1 MRIVKIHLYHF
12 NKPFTLG
19 FHSAQAS
26 RASADSVIVRLDFK
40 NGISGY
46 GESAP
51 RTYVT
56 GENCST
62 VSTLI
67 KDCFS
72 PLLFSCEINTLEDVE
87 SALTELE
94 SECRSRDIPH
104 YNSAL
109 GTIDTALLDALG
121 KFQKLPVTNFL
132 GSIVRKTVPY
142 SIAIPLLPLQ
152 EIQELFFKLPKLDGV
167 KHVKVLVGEAE
178 NENIERV
185 GLVRSLFGDDVD
197 IRVENNG
204 KWTFQ
209 QAIYNLDK
217 LEKFNITAV
226 EQPLAKDDIRGLQ
239 RLKKAI
245 GIPIIVD
252 ESMCS
257 LSDAKRLI
265 EREAC
270 DILNIKIS
278 KCGGL
283 LRSKR
288 IAQFAKSQNILCQL
302 GAHVGETEILKEAG
316 KAFALTTSNLVYFEG
331 CSFLLFE
338 DEWRSDQFEIK
349 SDNEVGLAD
358 FGFGTASIAQQLI
371 EKHCS
376 PILELSIKNGIRFL
390 NNKA

>member
-1 MRIVKIHLYHF
+1 LEF
-12 NKPFTLG
+12 E
-19 FHSAQAS
+19 
-26 RASADSVIVRLDFK
+26 
-40 NGISGY
+40 NGILGY

-56 GENCST
+56 GEDCST
-62 VSTLI
+62 VPLVI
-67 KDCFS
+67 RNCFS
-72 PLLFSCEINTLEDVE
+72 SILFSHEINTIDDVDKVLER
-87 SALTELE
+87 LE
-94 SECRSRDIPH
+94 SECRNRNISH

-109 GTIDTALLDALG
+109 GAIDTALLDALG

-132 GSIVRKTVPY
+132 GSIVRKRAPY
-142 SIAIPLLPLQ
+142 SISIPLLPLK
-152 EIQELFFKLPKLDGV
+152 EIQELFFQIPKLARV
-167 KHVKVLVGEAE
+167 KYVKVLVGEVETE
-178 NENIERV
+178 NVERV

-209 QAIYNLDK
+209 RAMGNLDR
-217 LEKFNITAV
+217 LQKFNITAV
-226 EQPLAKDDIRGLQ
+226 EQPLARDDIEGLR
-239 RLKKAI
+239 RLKEAT

-252 ESMCS
+252 ESMCN

-288 IAQFAKSQNILCQL
+288 VARFAKSQNILCQL
-302 GAHVGETEILKEAG
+302 GAHVGETEILGEAG
-316 KAFALTTSNLVYFEG
+316 RSFALTTPNLVYFEG
-331 CSFLLFE
+331 RSFLPFE
-338 DEWRSDQFEIK
+338 DEWRSEQFEFK
-349 SDNEVGLAD
+349 GDSEVRLPN

-376 PILELSIKNGIRFL
+376 PILELSSKNCIKTF
-390 NNKA
+390 K

>member
-1 MRIVKIHLYHF
+1 MRIVKIDLYHF

-26 RASADSVIVRLDFK
+26 RTSADSVIVRLDFK

-94 SECRSRDIPH
+94 SECRSRDIFH

-109 GTIDTALLDALG
+109 GGIDTALLDALG
-121 KFQKLPVTNFL
+121 KFQKLSVTNFL
-132 GSIVRKTVPY
+132 GSIVRKKAPY
-142 SIAIPLLPLQ
+142 SISIPLLPLQ
-152 EIQELFFKLPKLDGV
+152 KTEELLFQLLKLARV
-167 KHVKVLVGEAE
+167 KYVKVLVGEVETE
-178 NENIERV
+178 NMERV
-185 GLVRSLFGDDVD
+185 GLVRSLFGADVD

-209 QAIYNLDK
+209 QAISNLHK
-217 LEKFNITAV
+217 LQEFNITAV
-226 EQPLAKDDIRGLQ
+226 EQPLGKDDIRGLQ

-252 ESMCS
+252 ESMCN

-283 LRSKR
+283 LRSQR
-288 IAQFAKSQNILCQL
+288 IAQFAKSQDMLCQL
-302 GAHVGETEILKEAG
+302 GAHVGETEILSAAG
-316 KAFALTTSNLVYFEG
+316 KSFALTTPNLISFEG
-331 CSFLLFE
+331 YSFLLFQ
-338 DEWRSDQFEIK
+338 DVWRKKQFEAMNDTARN
-349 SDNEVGLAD
+349 SD
-358 FGFGTASIAQQLI
+358 FGLGNKYANLREIL
-371 EKHCS
+371 KHCS
-376 PILELSIKNGIRFL
+376 LIAELR
-390 NNKA
+390 A

>member
-1 MRIVKIHLYHF
+1 MRIVKIDLYHF
-12 NKPFTLG
+12 NKPFTLE
-19 FHSAQAS
+19 FNSSQAS
-26 RASADSVIVRLDFK
+26 RTSADSVIVRLDFK

-94 SECRSRDIPH
+94 SECRSRDISH

-109 GTIDTALLDALG
+109 GAIDTALLDALG
-121 KFQKLPVTNFL
+121 KFQKLHVTNFL
-132 GSIVRKTVPY
+132 GSTVRNTVPY
-142 SIAIPLLPLQ
+142 SISIPFLPVQ
-152 EIQELFFKLPKLDGV
+152 KIQELLFQVIELSSAKY
-167 KHVKVLVGEAE
+167 VKVLVGEDQ

-185 GLVRSLFGDDVD
+185 SLVRSLFGNDAD
-197 IRVENNG
+197 IRLENNG
-204 KWTFQ
+204 KWTFK
-209 QAIYNLDK
+209 QAISNLDK
-217 LEKFNITAV
+217 LQKFNITAV
-226 EQPLAKDDIRGLQ
+226 EQPLAKDDIEGLR
-239 RLKKAI
+239 RLKEAA
-245 GIPIIVD
+245 GVPIIVD

-257 LSDAKRLI
+257 LSDARKLI
-265 EREAC
+265 EAEAC

-283 LRSKR
+283 LRSKW
-288 IAQFAKSQNILCQL
+288 IAEFAKSRNILCQL
-302 GAHVGETEILKEAG
+302 GAHVGETQILGEAG
-316 KAFALTTSNLVYFEG
+316 KAFALTTPNLVYFEG

-338 DEWRSDQFEIK
+338 DELRSEQFEIK
-349 SDNEVGLAD
+349 SDNEVRLAD
-358 FGFGTASIAQQLI
+358 FGFGTALIAQQLI
-371 EKHCS
+371 KKHCS
-376 PILELSIKNGIRFL
+376 PILELSTKDCIKPF
-390 NNKA
+390 K